1 MLWDEQLELLLLA
14 SEVVELDDEEVELDD
29 VEYLEHHDR
38 LVDEHLLHK
47 EVGDVQLEVA
57 YGLEHDMVNDGDV
70 QHVYREKKYNF
81 SLMHELV
88 TRWRSE
94 SKT

>member
-14 SEVVELDDEEVELDD
+14 SEVVELDGEVVELDD
-29 VEYLEHHDR
+29 EEYLEHHDIQ
-38 LVDEHLLHK
+38 VDEHLLHK

-70 QHVYREKKYNF
+70 RHAYREKEQKF
-81 SLMHELV
+81 SLIQ
-88 TRWRSE
+88 
-94 SKT
+94 

>member
-14 SEVVELDDEEVELDD
+14 SEVVELDDEE
-29 VEYLEHHDR
+29 YLGHHDR
-38 LVDEHLLHK
+38 QVDAHLLHK
-47 EVGDVQLEVA
+47 EVGDAQLEVV

-70 QHVYREKKYNF
+70 RRVYREKKQNF
-81 SLMHELV
+81 SLMHNLV

-94 SKT
+94 FKTLLG